1 MCICTVCMCALQYYL
16 SLALNNMSRSVV
28 VVVVVSIVI
37 SSRGGGSRSGG
48 GSSLSLQKNLTENY
62 ETDSKIPKHPHGGW

>member
-1 MCICTVCMCALQYYL
+1 MCALQYYL
-16 SLALNNMSRSVV
+16 SFALNNMSRSVV
-28 VVVVVSIVI
+28 VVVVVLIVI
-37 SSRGGGSRSGG
+37 SRRGGGGSSS